1 MKRRACV
8 LRLLFHSMLVYV
20 ATTLVG
26 FLAVVLFVIF
36 GDNKRKY
43 KLEDEPDNVP
53 LNEEPWVPS
62 IEVADW
68 KEANAAYS
76 MCPWNFEG
84 CESIEDVLNCIWKKP
99 VPKDL
104 QVGFAALLQSV
115 RHINVALVK
124 CGAWKQTHFCIIYT
138 LISGAELF
146 GGAPSEQSVGLELE
160 EEVVGLRRRGQ
171 ATAMKVSEH
180 EENPLPCIAAFF
192 RIHDGFGTLMSRKHL
207 PLLLETP
214 GDTVHGSCFYVYPMR
229 GLEQVHSRP
238 SLLKVARVDR
248 SCFVAVDRRKADPG
262 VVYVERSTQ
271 CTEDDE
277 SPLSFIAD
285 TVSNIAGH
293 RVVPAP
299 YEGGP
304 SMYHD

>member
-1 MKRRACV
+1 M
-8 LRLLFHSMLVYV
+8 FVYV
-20 ATTLVG
+20 ASAIVG
-26 FLAVVLFVIF
+26 FLVTVFFVVF
-36 GDNKRKY
+36 GNSNKRKY
-43 KLEDEPDNVP
+43 KLEEEEEDQENLP

-62 IEVADW
+62 LDIVDW
-68 KEANAAYS
+68 KEANAAFS
-76 MCPWNFEG
+76 LCPWNFEG
-84 CESIEDVLNCIWKKP
+84 CTSIEEVLKCIWKNP

-104 QVGFAALLQSV
+104 SVGYSALSQSV
-115 RHINVALVK
+115 REIHVAMVK
-124 CGAWKQTHFCIIYT
+124 CAAGKQTHFCILYT
-138 LISGAELF
+138 LTSGAELF

-160 EEVVGLRRRGQ
+160 EEVVGLRKRRGQ
-171 ATAMKVSEH
+171 ATSPMPVSEH

-214 GDTVHGSCFYVYPMR
+214 NDTVHGSCFYVYPMR
-229 GLEQVHSRP
+229 GLEPVHSRP

-262 VVYVERSTQ
+262 VVYVERSSHL
-271 CTEDDE
+271 TEDDE

-304 SMYHD
+304 SLYAR